1 MLFKG
6 RIAEKYQD
14 MVTSAVGLV
23 TLVLGMNMALS
34 GGTILLVIPSLVVGG
49 LVGTALG
56 IERGILKLGDLLRR
70 VISPKAEG
78 GNFAR
83 GFLDASVL
91 FCVGPMTIV
100 GSLAAG
106 LQGNYDVLFTKS
118 ALDGFMAIILAA
130 ASGAGVLASSVSVLV
145 IQGTLTLGA
154 GALATIATD
163 AILGEI
169 GALGGYLI
177 LMIGL
182 NLLKLKVIKTANF
195 LPAIVLVILF
205 AWAREA
211 LGIG

>member
-1 MLFKG
+1 MIFLSATASGYTGAMLATFVNTLAVIVGGFLGLLFKG

-118 ALDGFMAIILAA
+118 ALDGFMAIILAVF
-130 ASGAGVLASSVSVLV
+130 SRRLSRCL
-145 IQGTLTLGA
+145 
-154 GALATIATD
+154 
-163 AILGEI
+163 
-169 GALGGYLI
+169 
-177 LMIGL
+177 
-182 NLLKLKVIKTANF
+182 
-195 LPAIVLVILF
+195 
-205 AWAREA
+205 
-211 LGIG
+211 